1 MQPQKAAREDI
12 GDCSDSDSILR
23 TEKSH
28 KELPGAR
35 KLRRAF
41 SRAFYWSTLV
51 LTRLI
56 LDW

>member
-28 KELPGAR
+28 KELPCAR

-51 LTRLI
+51 LTV
-56 LDW
+56 